1 MANQDYYTVLGVARN
16 ASDED
21 IRRAF
26 RRKAMEYHPDR
37 NKNADAEDKFKE
49 INEAYQVL
57 SDNKKRQQYDRF
69 GKAGVGAGA
78 QAGGGSPFDGFDGFG
93 GFGDIFDSFF
103 GDASARAARQPR
115 RGGDLQQQVTLSFEE
130 SVFGASR
137 EVDVNRLEACHNC
150 SGAGNEPGTSVSTC
164 GDCRGAGQV
173 RRSQR
178 SVFGQF
184 TQVVGCPSCR
194 GRGSVITT
202 PCSNCRGAGRER
214 RRRKIEVRIPGGV
227 ESGMQ
232 VRLSGEGDAGSDGGG
247 SGNLYVAVDV
257 REHSFFQREG
267 TDILYALSL
276 NLAEAALGVD
286 KVIPTIDGYD
296 EELKLPQGTQPGAE
310 FRIRNRGVP
319 HLHSNRRG
327 DLRVQIDVRV
337 PSSLNSHQREL
348 LEELSRSFSG
358 EKPSKPPKP
367 RSSSNGSNGRK
378 RSRRQDS
385 KKEPEGVKEDE
396 AGEDDNTEK
405 GLFDRI
411 KDAF

>member
-1 MANQDYYTVLGVARN
+1 MADQDYYSVLGVARN

-57 SDNKKRQQYDRF
+57 SDNKKRAQYDRF
-69 GKAGVGAGA
+69 GKAGVGNGA
-78 QAGGGSPFDGFDGFG
+78 QASGSPFDGFDVFG

-103 GDASARAARQPR
+103 GDASGRAGRQPR
-115 RGGDLQQQVTLSFEE
+115 RGADLQEQVTLSFEE

-137 EVDVNRLEACHNC
+137 EVEVNRLEVCHQCN
-150 SGAGNEPGTSVSTC
+150 GAGNEPGSSVDSC

-184 TQVVGCPSCR
+184 TQVVACPGCR
-194 GRGSVITT
+194 GRGSVIGT
-202 PCSNCRGAGRER
+202 PCANCRAAGRER
-214 RRRKIEVRIPGGV
+214 RKRKIEVKIPGGV

-247 SGNLYVAVDV
+247 SGNLYVGVDV
-257 REHSFFQREG
+257 REHSFFRRDG
-267 TDILYALSL
+267 TDILYALPL
-276 NLAEAALGVD
+276 NVAEAALGVD
-286 KVIPTIDGYD
+286 KTIPTIDGFD
-296 EELKLPQGTQPGAE
+296 EDLTLPQGTQPGAE
-310 FRIRNRGVP
+310 FRIRNKGVP

-327 DLRVQIDVRV
+327 DLRVMVDVRV
-337 PSSLNSHQREL
+337 PNSLNTHQREL
-348 LEELSRSFSG
+348 MEELARSFNG
-358 EKPSKPPKP
+358 EKPSK
-367 RSSSNGSNGRK
+367 RESSNGRK
-378 RSRRQDS
+378 RSGKRAAKKSEDAPPQADNNSGDS
-385 KKEPEGVKEDE
+385 P
-396 AGEDDNTEK
+396 EK

-411 KDAF
+411 KDAL

>member
-1 MANQDYYTVLGVARN
+1 MPMPDQDYYSVLGVARN

-57 SDNKKRQQYDRF
+57 SDTKKRQQYDRF
-69 GKAGVGAGA
+69 GKAGVGTGA
-78 QAGGGSPFDGFDGFG
+78 QAGGSPFDGFDVFG

-103 GDASARAARQPR
+103 GDASSRTARQPR
-115 RGGDLQQQVTLSFEE
+115 RGGDLQQQVALSFEE

-137 EVDVNRLEACHNC
+137 EVEVSRLEICHHC
-150 SGAGNEPGTSVSTC
+150 SGAGNEPGTSVDTC

-184 TQVVGCPSCR
+184 TQVVACPSCR
-194 GRGSVITT
+194 GRGNVIST
-202 PCSNCRGAGRER
+202 PCTNCRGAGRER
-214 RRRKIEVRIPGGV
+214 RKRKIEVKIPGGV

-232 VRLSGEGDAGSDGGG
+232 VRLSGEGDSGSDGGG
-247 SGNLYVAVDV
+247 SGNLYVHVDV
-257 REHSFFQREG
+257 REHSFFQRQG
-267 TDILYALSL
+267 TDLLYTLPV
-276 NLAEAALGVD
+276 NLAEAALGVE
-286 KVIPTIDGYD
+286 KTIPTIDGYD
-296 EELKLPQGTQPGAE
+296 EELKLPSGTQPGAE

-327 DLRVQIDVRV
+327 DLRVQVDVRV
-337 PSSLNSHQREL
+337 PNSLNDHQREL
-348 LEELSRSFSG
+348 LEELSRSLNG
-358 EKPSKPPKP
+358 EGPSTP
-367 RSSSNGSNGRK
+367 RSSNGTTGKK
-378 RSRRQDS
+378 RSR
-385 KKEPEGVKEDE
+385 KKSANAKKDAASETE
-396 AGEDDNTEK
+396 AQPDKDDAEK

>member
-1 MANQDYYTVLGVARN
+1 MPDQDYYSVLGVARN

-21 IRRAF
+21 IRSAF
-26 RRKAMEYHPDR
+26 RKKAMEYHPDR
-37 NKNADAEDKFKE
+37 NKNADAEEKFKE

-57 SDNKKRQQYDRF
+57 SDTKKRQQYDRF
-69 GKAGVGAGA
+69 GKAGVGTGA
-78 QAGGGSPFDGFDGFG
+78 QAGGSPFDGFDVFG

-103 GDASARAARQPR
+103 GDASSRAARQPR

-137 EVDVNRLEACHNC
+137 EVEINRLEVCHHC
-150 SGAGNEPGTSVSTC
+150 SGAGNEPGTSVDTC

-194 GRGSVITT
+194 GRGSVIST
-202 PCSNCRGAGRER
+202 PCINCRSAGRER
-214 RRRKIEVRIPGGV
+214 RKRKIEVKIPGGV

-247 SGNLYVAVDV
+247 SGNLYVHVDV

-267 TDILYALSL
+267 TDILYTLPV
-276 NLAEAALGVD
+276 NLAEAALGVE
-286 KVIPTIDGYD
+286 KTIPTIDGYD

-319 HLHSNRRG
+319 HLRSNRRG
-327 DLRVQIDVRV
+327 DLRVQVDVRV
-337 PSSLNSHQREL
+337 PNSLNSHQREL
-348 LEELSRSFSG
+348 LEELARSLNG
-358 EKPSKPPKP
+358 EGPSTPP
-367 RSSSNGSNGRK
+367 STNGKK
-378 RSRRQDS
+378 RSGKKRARS
-385 KKEPEGVKEDE
+385 KKKEE
-396 AGEDDNTEK
+396 AAEAQEQTDGEDSEK